1 MKVFRDPRS
10 FELAQS
16 SMAISLAEGLKVQP
30 LDRGETVA
38 LEPALAPIESRIVGS
53 QYYPGDETGD
63 ARRYCDALAAR
74 LTARGCDLRYNV
86 SVDGFTTRGAEITG
100 ARTSVGNISADV
112 YVLASGAYTAKLA
125 RPLGLSIPVQ
135 PVKGYSI
142 SVPMQPWSPRPSLG
156 VVDDTLHAGATPI
169 GDRLRVAGTAEFT
182 GFDTTVTPARVANL
196 QRLVDALYP
205 QASTAARGNDIAA
218 WAGLRPM
225 SADGVPVIGRTPI
238 GNLYVNAGHGTLGW
252 TMAAGSGRL
261 LADLVTTGDT
271 EIDIT
276 GYAYARFH

>member
-1 MKVFRDPRS
+1 
-10 FELAQS
+10 
-16 SMAISLAEGLKVQP
+16 MAISLAEGLKVQP

-74 LTARGCDLRYNV
+74 LTARGCALRYNV

-205 QASTAARGNDIAA
+205 QASAAARGKDIAA

-252 TMAAGSGRL
+252 TMAAGSGGCSP
-261 LADLVTTGDT
+261 TS
-271 EIDIT
+271 
-276 GYAYARFH
+276 